1 MDVKISRILDRGT
14 DKERLVLKVLRN
26 CNMNEYVVFDTT
38 FDENGVVSNK
48 HRHLYVFPQIDVKVN
63 DTVVLY
69 TRRGT
74 YSTIYNDNGTTSHFF
89 YWNLDIH
96 VWNNEGDT
104 AYLLHYDG
112 VDMKRVINP
121 Q

>member
-1 MDVKISRILDRGT
+1 MDVKISGILDQGT

-63 DTVVLY
+63 NTVVLY
-69 TRRGT
+69 TN
-74 YSTIYNDNGTTSHFF
+74 SSLI
-89 YWNLDIH
+89 I
-96 VWNNEGDT
+96 
-104 AYLLHYDG
+104 
-112 VDMKRVINP
+112 

>member
-1 MDVKISRILDRGT
+1 MDVKISGILNRGT
-14 DKERLVLKVLRN
+14 DDERLVLKVLRN

-48 HRHLYVFPQIDVKVN
+48 HRHLYVFPQKDVKAN

-69 TRRGT
+69 TKRGN

-96 VWNNEGDT
+96 VWNNEGDIV
-104 AYLLHYDG
+104 YLVHYDC
-112 VDMKRVINP
+112 VDMRRVVNS

>member
-1 MDVKISRILDRGT
+1 MDVKISRILNRGT
-14 DKERLVLKVLRN
+14 DDERLVLKVLRN

-48 HRHLYVFPQIDVKVN
+48 HRHLYVFPQIDVKAN

-69 TRRGT
+69 TKRGT
-74 YSTIYNDNGTTSHFF
+74 YSTIYNDNGTTSYFF

-112 VDMKRVINP
+112 VNMKRVINP